1 MNQLAEKQNYP
12 DDEIDLRELFLT
24 LWRGKWLI
32 IATTIVFA
40 AAGVAYALYKPDIY
54 QANVLLAPAKE
65 EASGLGGM
73 ASQLGGLASLAGI
86 SLGGSG
92 SNQTVI
98 AKEIIRSR
106 AFLADFIRRHN
117 LSTPLMAVEG
127 WRKEDNEWIYDRD
140 VYDPSTETWLPD
152 EGGKSQ
158 KPTDWELVET
168 FRQDHFSVSEAKDTG
183 MITLSIKHYSPVTA
197 QQWAQWLVRDINE
210 YMRRQDVNEAEA
222 SVAYLEKKLK
232 ETSISGM
239 QQVFYQL
246 IENETRKIMLANARP
261 EYVFRTVDPAM
272 VPEEKSEP
280 KRALISL
287 LSTVIGTG
295 VGITLVFFVVL
306 LRSNKSNTTSSER
319 SPEGGVKD

>member
-54 QANVLLAPAKE
+54 QADVLLAPAKE
-65 EASGLGGM
+65 EAGGLGGM

-183 MITLSIKHYSPVTA
+183 MITLSIKHYSPVAA
-197 QQWAQWLVRDINE
+197 QQWAQWLVQDINKH
-210 YMRRQDVNEAEA
+210 MREQDVREAEA
-222 SVAYLEKKLK
+222 RISYLEEKLK
-232 ETSISGM
+232 ETNIAGM
-239 QQVFYQL
+239 QQIFYQL
-246 IENETRKIMLANARP
+246 IESETRTVMLANAQT
-261 EYVFRTVDPAM
+261 EYIFKIIDPPV
-272 VPEEKSEP
+272 VPQEKAEP
-280 KRALISL
+280 RRALIAIVATICGSL
-287 LSTVIGTG
+287 LG
-295 VGITLVFFVVL
+295 VVAVFLMAFV
-306 LRSNKSNTTSSER
+306 RTSNETKL
-319 SPEGGVKD
+319 